1 MLVRSHESIIVHQL
15 YYIIFFG
22 PINKVIHTRKIKNKK
37 TLSYYIIDIV

>member
-22 PINKVIHTRKIKNKK
+22 PINKVIHTRKIKKK
-37 TLSYYIIDIV
+37 NLKLLYY